1 MSTLKTWT
9 VVFVIL
15 TFGLYLGIA
24 WWSRVSD
31 TKGFFIAGGGVPA
44 PANGM
49 ATAADWMSAA
59 SFISMAGLVSGMGFA
74 GGVYLMGWTGGY
86 VLLALLLAPYLRK
99 FGHFTV
105 PDFIGDRYAPGRP
118 LKPSPEQSEGP
129 DRSLNYARLIALFC
143 AIFVSFTYVVGQMK
157 GVGVVFSGFLGVT
170 PATGVFIGMA
180 IVFVYAVFGGMKGI
194 TWTQVAQ
201 FWVLI
206 TAFLIPAIAISLKLT
221 GQAVPSVGLASPVLE
236 SVDPARPYLLDKLS
250 SLNQQFGFGSYTDAY
265 GENAGKWNRLNVFCV
280 CLALM
285 AGTAGLP
292 HVIVRFYTVKSVKA
306 ARWSAFWALGFI
318 SLLYLTAPSVAA
330 FARYYMVDDIAGLNG
345 KTAEELPQWYHDWN
359 KTGLIAWVDF
369 NGDGKLAFTNNLT
382 NHTLRYDPI
391 NDPDF
396 EHPFTTIQHER
407 VEDEFPGIT
416 EALKESE
423 KVTNNY
429 VYIHPNELMRIGK
442 VPEAIR
448 KELIESPT
456 GWMMIDGVTGLQE
469 FSDRLLNT
477 EMDGIAGSTP
487 EELATSQAVITE
499 YSLLAKAKLLKLGA
513 AHHPDR
519 DIIVLATPQM
529 AQLADWVVAF
539 VIAGGLAAALST
551 ASGLLLVISSSVAHD
566 LYFKVMNPQASEK
579 QRLLVGRVAIGVA
592 VCIAGYFGIN
602 PPGFVGEV
610 VAFAFGLAAASFF
623 PAIVLGIFTKRVGT
637 VPAVAGMLVGI
648 TFTAFYIVT
657 QKADVILLNAEV
669 AAAIFGSPDSAI
681 RNPWFF
687 GIDAQGIGTVGMVL
701 NFVVTLA
708 LTPFFKGASPEVQAL
723 VESVREPEA
732 APGTPGSVPAPHIE
746 NAPAH

>member
-1 MSTLKTWT
+1 MTWT
-9 VVFVIL
+9 VAFVAA
-15 TFGLYLGIA
+15 TFSLYLGIA
-24 WWSRVSD
+24 WLSRVKD

-59 SFISMAGLVSGMGFA
+59 SFISMAGLISGMGFA

-105 PDFIGDRYAPGRP
+105 PDFIGDRYD
-118 LKPSPEQSEGP
+118 SST
-129 DRSLNYARLIALFC
+129 ARLIALLC

-170 PATGVFIGMA
+170 PAVGVFIGMA

-206 TAFLIPAIAISLKLT
+206 TAFLIPAVAISLKLT
-221 GQAVPSVGLASPVLE
+221 GQAIPSVGLASEVLPG
-236 SVDPARPYLLDKLS
+236 VDPARPYLLDKLS
-250 SLNQQFGFGSYTDAY
+250 SLNEQFGFGSYTDAY

-330 FARYYMVDDIAGLNG
+330 FARYYMVDDLAGLNG
-345 KTAEELPQWYHDWN
+345 KTVETLPQWYHDWN
-359 KTGLIAWVDF
+359 ETGLIAWVDF
-369 NGDGKLAFTNNLT
+369 NGDGELSFTNNLGDSVAKVAG
-382 NHTLRYDPI
+382 NS
-391 NDPDF
+391 
-396 EHPFTTIQHER
+396 
-407 VEDEFPGIT
+407 
-416 EALKESE
+416 ALQ
-423 KVTNNY
+423 
-429 VYIHPNELMRIGK
+429 PNELMRIGGIPSS
-442 VPEAIR
+442 VRQQILDDPAAWVATNGGI
-448 KELIESPT
+448 
-456 GWMMIDGVTGLQE
+456 GDGGAAAKAE
-469 FSDRLLNT
+469 
-477 EMDGIAGSTP
+477 
-487 EELATSQAVITE
+487 
-499 YSLLAKAKLLKLGA
+499 LLALGA

-529 AQLADWVVAF
+529 AELADWMVAF

-566 LYFKVMNPQASEK
+566 LYYRVMNPTASEK

-592 VCIAGYFGIN
+592 VLIAGYFGIN

-623 PAIVLGIFTKRVGT
+623 PAIVLGIFTTRVST

-648 TFTAFYIVT
+648 GFTAFYIVT

-669 AAAIFGSPDSAI
+669 AAAVFGPADSAI
-681 RNPWFF
+681 RQPWFF
-687 GIDAQGIGTVGMVL
+687 GIDAQGIGTVGMAI
-701 NFVVTLA
+701 NFVVTLS
-708 LTPFFKGASPEVQAL
+708 LMPFFKPPRLEVQ
-723 VESVREPEA
+723 EMVRSIRQPE
-732 APGTPGSVPAPHIE
+732 APGTEMAVA
-746 NAPAH
+746 AH